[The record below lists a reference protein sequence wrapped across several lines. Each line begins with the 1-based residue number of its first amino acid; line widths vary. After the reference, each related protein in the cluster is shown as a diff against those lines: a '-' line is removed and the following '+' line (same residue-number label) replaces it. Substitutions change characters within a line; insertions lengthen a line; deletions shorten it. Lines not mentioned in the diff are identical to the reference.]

1 METKRVSHAIYLRP
15 ARPLLGLFRQ
25 LGIPAALLTMA
36 LTPQA
41 ECSAASA
48 RTVIATGTLEPVAT
62 VTIGSTVSGI
72 VQDVTCDFNTI
83 VKKGQVCAK
92 IDPRPFQKAV
102 DLHRAAIATANAQL
116 ALHKAALAYAKASHD
131 RNLTLFQRGVVSQ
144 DGFENIQANYQQLKS
159 QVDLDG
165 AMIAQR
171 QAELESAELNLSYT
185 DIVSPIDGVIL
196 VRKIATGESV
206 AASLQSPVLFV
217 IASDL
222 SRIRLVARVGEGEI
236 GTLKAGDEAS
246 FTVKAFA
253 QRNFTATVVHIRP
266 NANVIENE
274 VRYDVILEVDNSD
287 LMLKPGMNGSVRINA
302 SGS

>member
-1 METKRVSHAIYLRP
+1 
-15 ARPLLGLFRQ
+15 
-25 LGIPAALLTMA
+25 MA